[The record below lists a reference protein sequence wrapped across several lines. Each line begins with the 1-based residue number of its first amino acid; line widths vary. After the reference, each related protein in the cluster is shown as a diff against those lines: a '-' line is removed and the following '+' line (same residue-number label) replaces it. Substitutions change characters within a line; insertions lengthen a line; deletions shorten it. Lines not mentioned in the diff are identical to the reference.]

1 MSRYAATTKLRHS
14 ALTPRRCRNESH
26 PLSSTGKDDYEGEAY
41 DISHLEE
48 NSRRPPE
55 FVTLP
60 HRYKDGTSIDW
71 LYEEAA
77 ERERR
82 HQLNTLHGLRGL
94 LTLTL
99 NSTQMWMVIIATGIG
114 IGVIGSWL
122 DVLVKW

>member
-1 MSRYAATTKLRHS
+1 MSIPCSETYLPHRYRS
-14 ALTPRRCRNESH
+14 ESY
-26 PLSSTGKDDYEGEAY
+26 PLFSNGKDDYEGEAY
-41 DISHLEE
+41 DASHLEE
-48 NSRRPPE
+48 HSYRPPE
-55 FVTLP
+55 LVTLP

-99 NSTQMWMVIIATGIG
+99 NSVQMWMVIIAAGIG
-114 IGVIGSWL
+114 IGVIGAWL